1 MVEWKKIP
9 GRDNYS
15 ISTEGEVKNDRTGKI
30 LKQGPSTSGYARVS
44 LSNGTG
50 KTPKILF
57 PHRAVA
63 EAFIPNPDNKP
74 EVNHLNSNR
83 MDPRKSNL
91 EWVTPKENTEHSIQR
106 GRWNPLETS
115 RKANKVSVE
124 KISKPVI
131 VTNSGKVE
139 REFPSISAASRE
151 LGLSHKGIRQAL
163 DKDKTIQGYEIKKK
177 K

>member
-1 MVEWKKIP
+1 MEKIP

-15 ISTEGEVKNDRTGKI
+15 ISTEGEVRNDRTGKL
-30 LKQGPSTSGYARVS
+30 LKQGPSTNGYARVS
-44 LSNGTG
+44 LSNGRG
-50 KTPKILF
+50 NNPKILF

-63 EAFIPNPDNKP
+63 EAFIPNPDKKP
-74 EVNHLNSNR
+74 DVNHLNSNK

-91 EWVTPKENTEHSIQR
+91 EWVTPKENMEHAIRS
-106 GRWNPLETS
+106 GGWNSLETS

-131 VTNSGKVE
+131 VTDSEKVE

-151 LGLSHKGIRQAL
+151 LGIPHKGIRRVL

-177 K
+177 E

>member
-1 MVEWKKIP
+1 MEKIP
-9 GRDNYS
+9 SRDNYS

-30 LKQGPSTSGYARVS
+30 LKQGPNTSGYARVS

-74 EVNHLNSNR
+74 EVNYLNSNR

-91 EWVTPKENTEHSIQR
+91 EWVTSKENTEHSIQS

-131 VTNSGKVE
+131 VTDSEKVE

-151 LGLSHKGIRQAL
+151 LGIPYSTLQKAIKRGTTVKGFNIV
-163 DKDKTIQGYEIKKK
+163 K
-177 K
+177 

>member
-15 ISTEGEVKNDRTGKI
+15 ISTEGEVRNDRTGKL
-30 LKQGPSTSGYARVS
+30 LKQGPSTNGYARVS
-44 LSNGTG
+44 LSNGRG
-50 KTPKILF
+50 NNPKILF

-63 EAFIPNPDNKP
+63 EAFIPNPDKKP
-74 EVNHLNSNR
+74 DVNHLNSNK

-91 EWVTPKENTEHSIQR
+91 EWVTTKENMEHAIRS
-106 GRWNPLETS
+106 GGWNSLETS
-115 RKANKVSVE
+115 RKANKASVE

-131 VTNSGKVE
+131 VTDSEKVE

-151 LGLSHKGIRQAL
+151 LGLPHKGIRRCL
-163 DKDKTIQGYEIKKK
+163 S
-177 K
+177 

>member
-1 MVEWKKIP
+1 MEKIP

-15 ISTEGEVKNDRTGKI
+15 ISTEGEVRNNRTGKL
-30 LKQGPSTSGYARVS
+30 LKQGPSTNGYARVS
-44 LSNGTG
+44 LSNGRG
-50 KTPKILF
+50 NNPKILF

-63 EAFIPNPDNKP
+63 EAFIPNPDKKP
-74 EVNHLNSNR
+74 DVNHLNSNK

-91 EWVTPKENTEHSIQR
+91 EWVTPKENMEHAIRS
-106 GRWNPLETS
+106 GGWNSLETS

-131 VTNSGKVE
+131 VTDSEKVE

-151 LGLSHKGIRQAL
+151 LGIPHKGIRRVL

-177 K
+177 E